1 MSTPAQTSLPF
12 QPGPIDWTQ
21 PVIFRF
27 SQLRDVD
34 AAATRAG
41 FRMVRLTVLKGVYE
55 GRFIQEARL
64 SQSGIKR
71 PTDADGGA
79 RTGTVGAVVA
89 GVKKDNF

>member
-1 MSTPAQTSLPF
+1 MNNQPQLPF
-12 QPGPIDWTQ
+12 QPGPIDWTH

-41 FRMVRLTVLKGVYE
+41 WRMVRLTVKTGTYE
-55 GRFIQEARL
+55 AQFVQEARL

-71 PTDADGGA
+71 PAAAGGEA
-79 RTGTVGAVVA
+79 AMGAVGAVVA